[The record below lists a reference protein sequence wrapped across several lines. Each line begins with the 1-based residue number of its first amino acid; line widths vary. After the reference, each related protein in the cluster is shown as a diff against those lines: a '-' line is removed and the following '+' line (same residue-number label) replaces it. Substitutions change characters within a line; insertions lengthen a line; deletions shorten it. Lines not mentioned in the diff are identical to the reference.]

1 MNDWMIRRRPGRRE
15 IANSSLESSRPMPV
29 RKDFADMNPYL
40 VLGSSIGTTEAASLC
55 ARLEKWH
62 DAMVAHERRLASG
75 AGTDRCDDE
84 CAHAEARV
92 LWREVGGVFGPRS
105 SELTFLRSR
114 ALGVGAAHRKIA

>member
-1 MNDWMIRRRPGRRE
+1 LNRRV
-15 IANSSLESSRPMPV
+15 PV

-40 VLGSSIGTTEAASLC
+40 VLGSTIGTIEAASLC

-62 DAMVAHERRLASG
+62 DAMVAHERRLA
-75 AGTDRCDDE
+75 TDPKAAVTCGDD
-84 CAHAEARV
+84 CPHAEARA
-92 LWREVGGVFGPRS
+92 LWREVGGVFGARS